1 MKERMVTNFY
11 RVKVNAVGAASANPK
26 NRSESRGAGDFTNHY
41 SLFACVLVV
50 HS

>member
-1 MKERMVTNFY
+1 MVTKFF

-26 NRSESRGAGDFTNHY
+26 NRIESGGSGDFTNHY

>member
-1 MKERMVTNFY
+1 MVTKFY
-11 RVKVNAVGAASANPK
+11 RVKVDAVAAAASANPK
-26 NRSESRGAGDFTNHY
+26 NRIESGGSGDFTNHY